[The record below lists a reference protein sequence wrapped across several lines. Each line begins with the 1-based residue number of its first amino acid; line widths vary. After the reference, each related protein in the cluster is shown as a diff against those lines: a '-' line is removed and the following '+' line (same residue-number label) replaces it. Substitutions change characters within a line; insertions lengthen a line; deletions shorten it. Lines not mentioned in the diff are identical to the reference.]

1 MTEQACRSLPADS
14 PDRILRE
21 LLGATSCGDAKDGGR
36 FACAPAAAIGIDPE
50 TAGDDLVKL
59 VLVLVETVRQLI
71 ERQAIRRVDTGS
83 LSEAEVERL
92 GLALLKL
99 EERMTELKKHFGLS
113 DEDLALRLGSFQ
125 ELVEEA
131 RLE

>member
-1 MTEQACRSLPADS
+1 MTEQECRSFPGDS
-14 PDRILRE
+14 QDQVLRE
-21 LLGATSCGDAKDGGR
+21 LLRATFPNDAKDGGR
-36 FACAPAAAIGIDPE
+36 FACSPAAATSIDPE

-99 EERMTELKKHFGLS
+99 EERMTELKEHFGLS

-131 RLE
+131 CLE